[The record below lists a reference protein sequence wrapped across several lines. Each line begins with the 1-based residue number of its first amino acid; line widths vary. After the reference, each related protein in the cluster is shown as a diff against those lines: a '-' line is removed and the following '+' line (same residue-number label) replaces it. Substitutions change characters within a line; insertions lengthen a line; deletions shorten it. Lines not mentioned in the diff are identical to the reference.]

1 MKLDD
6 EVVEVREWDVVRVP
20 PGTWRG
26 YEGGPEG
33 LEILVFGAPRLGENP
48 RCRGLAHAAR
58 SGEQKRMGHA
68 IGGDRVLEGLRN
80 GFLPDQFV
88 EVLAAVAPG

>member
-6 EVVEVREWDVVRVP
+6 EIVEVKEWDVVRVP

-33 LEILVFGAPRLGENP
+33 LSATPGRTWCAQSRREPAR
-48 RCRGLAHAAR
+48 RCRGSAGPA
-58 SGEQKRMGHA
+58 G
-68 IGGDRVLEGLRN
+68 
-80 GFLPDQFV
+80 
-88 EVLAAVAPG
+88 